1 MPSIPA
7 PASHLLGELV
17 ARGTEELGHWEENVS
32 ELVKR
37 VKIPINSTTPPQ
49 LAQAIQQDPWS
60 KSGKYALGWVYF
72 CIILLVCSTLL
83 RLWNY
88 WGDRIRIALYKDEVI
103 TSALSAASAA
113 SANSATWDVPPTTAT
128 DASKQIFFPPSG
140 PLLVRTQKQ
149 QSTASAIAPFNNIVA
164 FFRYVFYRPMPVI
177 KVGSWR
183 STLPSAAV
191 LVIVGVGLIFSLL
204 YCFLPQPLFYDSMG
218 YGSPPV
224 AIRAGMM
231 SIALVPWIT
240 ALASKANMISFMTGI
255 GHERLIVLHR
265 WGAYICL
272 ILAAIHAIPYWYQSV
287 QDPAGFAKFKLY
299 FNQQYYIFTTGIACL
314 CPLIFLVVH
323 SLPFLRN
330 RFYELF
336 VFMHIP
342 VSWGFIALLFW
353 HCHNYLTSWAY
364 LYTTVILM
372 VISLIARLFYM
383 NWMNPFRPSWLI
395 GEESAVTI
403 LPENA
408 VKITIPTQT
417 KWKPGQWAYLRMPG
431 ISVIQ
436 NHPFTIASLCSE
448 DFPSDYGDKY
458 RDMTMV
464 FRPFSGFTRRVYD
477 TAVKKGPQ
485 KTYRS
490 FIEGPYG
497 GMQRQMASFDQVVFF
512 AGGSGITAIASQ
524 LVDLVKRMR
533 DCKATTRSVHVIWA
547 MKRPE
552 IMEWFKEE
560 LRICREYAP
569 AGSVHCHFFITSAKR
584 YNTLYTGPGMQ
595 ANRFSQLIAEKVD
608 GVMQGVGNK
617 RDSRLIQDFE
627 MTNEEED
634 LVTALPQKQQFA
646 SPISRQPYF
655 PPPPGQSDYTSRTTV
670 DHRRASSSLSEMQAD
685 AMNMTQTDRLYN
697 AQRTTAHQASSPTN
711 WAAPPRTPPT
721 RDIEKN
727 DPATNGQSAFDF
739 GFPKT
744 PTQFQKSL
752 MRFAFLPGSLPPTE
766 PALVHTPTL
775 TGDNRLPSSTA
786 PLSSLPNRASIY
798 DKAKRRTDGW
808 RTEYGRPDIP
818 FMLKNLSL
826 EFSRR
831 TCIYVCGPPEMRR
844 DVARTVADLQK
855 MVWSDPNRDEIFLHA
870 ENYAI

>member
-7 PASHLLGELV
+7 PVSYVLGDLV
-17 ARGTEELGHWEENVS
+17 ARSTEDLEYLEEGLV

-49 LAQAIQQDPWS
+49 LIQAIQHDPWS
-60 KSGKYALGWVYF
+60 HAGKYGLGWVYF
-72 CIILLVCSTLL
+72 CLILLLISTTL

-88 WGDRIRIALYKDEVI
+88 WGDRIRIALYKDEII
-103 TSALSAASAA
+103 TSALSASTASQHSAMYDMPTAA
-113 SANSATWDVPPTTAT
+113 TE
-128 DASKQIFFPPSG
+128 ASRQVFFPPTG
-140 PLLVRTQKQ
+140 PLLIRQQKI
-149 QSTASAIAPFNNIVA
+149 QSTASAIAPFNNLVA
-164 FFRYVFYRPMPVI
+164 FFRYVFYRPMPQLKI
-177 KVGSWR
+177 GRWR
-183 STLPSAAV
+183 SSLPSAAV
-191 LVIVGVGLIFSLL
+191 MVIVGMGLLFSLL
-204 YCFLPQPLFYDSMG
+204 YCFLPQPLFYESMS

-231 SIALVPWIT
+231 SIALVPWIA

-272 ILAAIHAIPYWYQSV
+272 ILAVIHAVPFYYQSI
-287 QDPAGFAKFKLY
+287 QDPAGFAKYKLY
-299 FNQQYYIFTTGIACL
+299 FNQHYYIFTTGIAAL
-314 CPLIFLVVH
+314 CPLVFLVVH
-323 SLPFLRN
+323 SLPFIRN

-336 VFMHIP
+336 VFLHIP
-342 VSWGFIALLFW
+342 MAWGFIALLFW

-364 LYTTVILM
+364 LYTTIVLM
-372 VISLIARLFYM
+372 VVSLIARLFYM

-408 VKITIPTQT
+408 VKVTIPTQT

-431 ISVIQ
+431 ISVVQ

-464 FRPFSGFTRRVYD
+464 FRPFGGFTRQVYD
-477 TAVKKGPQ
+477 SAVQKGPQ

-497 GMQRQMASFDQVVFF
+497 GMQRQMSSFDQVIFF
-512 AGGSGITAIASQ
+512 AGGSGITSIASQ

-584 YNTLYTGPGMQ
+584 YNTLYNGPGMQ
-595 ANRFSQLIAEKVD
+595 NNRFSQLIAEKVD

-627 MTNEEED
+627 MTNEDED
-634 LVTALPQKQQFA
+634 IVTALPQRQQFA

-655 PPPPGQSDYTSRTTV
+655 PPPPGQSDNSSRLYM
-670 DHRRASSSLSEMQAD
+670 DHKRASSSLSEMQVD
-685 AMNMTQTDRLYN
+685 AASMLQADRLYN
-697 AQRTTAHQASSPTN
+697 AQRSTAHQATSPRD
-711 WAAPPRTPPT
+711 WATTPRTPT
-721 RDIEKN
+721 NEVEKN
-727 DPATNGQSAFDF
+727 TTDVNRESAFDF

-766 PALVHTPTL
+766 PEKVHHTPTL
-775 TGDNRLPSSTA
+775 TGDNRFATSTT
-786 PLSSLPNRASIY
+786 PLSFLPNRASMY
-798 DKAKRRTDGW
+798 EKASSRRMDGW

-818 FMLKNLSL
+818 FMLKNLSS

-831 TCIYVCGPPEMRR
+831 TCIYVCGPPDMRR

-855 MVWSDPNRDEIFLHA
+855 LVWTDTNRDEIFLHA

>member
-1 MPSIPA
+1 MPLLPA
-7 PASHLLGELV
+7 PQVLEELV
-17 ARGTEELGHWEENVS
+17 TRIPEELAQVEEHVI

-49 LAQAIQQDPWS
+49 LIDAIQHDPWAQAD
-60 KSGKYALGWVYF
+60 KYALGWVYF
-72 CIILLVCSTLL
+72 CIILLLCTTAL
-83 RLWNY
+83 RVWNY

-103 TSALSAASAA
+103 TSALSAQ
-113 SANSATWDVPPTTAT
+113 NSAESPVWEVPSTTT
-128 DASKQIFFPPSG
+128 DNSKQIFFPPGG
-140 PLLVRTQKQ
+140 PLLHREGKV
-149 QSTASAIAPFNNIVA
+149 QSTASAIAPFNNVVA
-164 FFRYVFYRPMPVI
+164 VFRYIFYRPAPQL
-177 KVGSWR
+177 KLGKWK
-183 STLPSAAV
+183 STVPSFAV
-191 LVIVGVGLIFSLL
+191 LVIIGAGLIFSLL
-204 YCFLPQPLFYDSMG
+204 YCFMPKPLFYASMS
-218 YGSPPV
+218 YGSPPL

-265 WGAYICL
+265 WGAYLCT
-272 ILAAIHAIPYWYQSV
+272 ILAIIHAVPYWYQSAK
-287 QDPAGFAKFKLY
+287 DPEGFEKFKLY
-299 FNQQYYIFTTGIACL
+299 FNQHWYIFTTGITTL
-314 CPLIFLVVH
+314 CPLLFLFVH

-330 RFYELF
+330 RFYEFF
-336 VFMHIP
+336 VILHIP
-342 VSWGFIALLFW
+342 VAWAFIGLLFW

-372 VISLIARLFYM
+372 IVSLVARVFYL

-408 VKITIPTQT
+408 VKVTIPTQT
-417 KWKPGQWAYLRMPG
+417 RWKPGQYAYLRMPG
-431 ISVIQ
+431 ISVMQ

-458 RDMTMV
+458 RDLTLV
-464 FRPFSGFTRRVYD
+464 FRPFGGFTRQVYD
-477 TAVKKGPQ
+477 TAQKKGPY

-497 GMQRQMASFDQVVFF
+497 GMQRQMQSFDQVIFF

-524 LVDLVKRMR
+524 LLDLVKRMR
-533 DCKATTRSVHVIWA
+533 DGKATTRSVHVIWA

-569 AGSVHCHFFITSAKR
+569 AGSVHCNFFITSAKR
-584 YNTLYTGPGMQ
+584 YNMTGLGIG
-595 ANRFSQLIAEKVD
+595 ADGKHNRLSQLIAEKVD
-608 GVMQGVGNK
+608 DVMQNVSNK
-617 RDSRLIQDFE
+617 RDSRLIEDFE
-627 MTNEEED
+627 MHSEEQD
-634 LVTALPQKQQFA
+634 LVTALPQKAQFA

-655 PPPPGQSDYTSRTTV
+655 PPPPGQSDTGKRTTV
-670 DHRRASSSLSEMQAD
+670 DSKRASSSLSVMQQDAEMMSD
-685 AMNMTQTDRLYN
+685 VEKLYN
-697 AQRTTAHQASSPTN
+697 QQRGTVRMSN
-711 WAAPPRTPPT
+711 V
-721 RDIEKN
+721 
-727 DPATNGQSAFDF
+727 ATNDWASPKTPDEDSNKRNSAFDF
-739 GFPKT
+739 GFPQT
-744 PTQFQKSL
+744 PTKFQKSL

-766 PALVHTPTL
+766 PTPAHTQGQL
-775 TGDNRLPSSTA
+775 TGDNRPSAT
-786 PLSSLPNRASIY
+786 PLSALPNRASLY
-798 DKAKRRTDGW
+798 AARRNDGW
-808 RTEYGRPDIP
+808 RTEYGRPDIAY
-818 FMLKNLSL
+818 MLKNLSS

-855 MVWSDPNRDEIFLHA
+855 LVWTDPNRDEIFLHA
-870 ENYAI
+870 ENYAL

>member
-1 MPSIPA
+1 M
-7 PASHLLGELV
+7 V
-17 ARGTEELGHWEENVS
+17 

-49 LAQAIQQDPWS
+49 LIAAIQQDPWS
-60 KSGKYALGWVYF
+60 QADKYALGWVYF
-72 CIILLVCSTLL
+72 CIILLLCSTSL
-83 RLWNY
+83 RLWHY

-103 TSALSAASAA
+103 TSALSASQ
-113 SANSATWDVPPTTAT
+113 NSASYDVPTAAT
-128 DASKQIFFPPSG
+128 DKSTQVFFPPTG
-140 PLLVRTQKQ
+140 PLLVRTQKE
-149 QSTASAIAPFNNIVA
+149 QSTASAIAPFNNLVA
-164 FFRYVFYRPMPVI
+164 FFRYVFYRPMPVLKI
-177 KVGSWR
+177 GSWK
-183 STLPSAAV
+183 STMPSAAV
-191 LVIVGVGLIFSLL
+191 LVIVTLGLLFSLL
-204 YCFLPQPLFYDSMG
+204 YCFLPQPLFYSTMA
-218 YGSPPV
+218 YGSPPL

-255 GHERLIVLHR
+255 GHERLVVLHR

-287 QDPAGFAKFKLY
+287 QDPEGFAKFKLY

-314 CPLIFLVVH
+314 VPLVFLVVH

-342 VSWGFIALLFW
+342 VAWAFVALLFW

-364 LYTTVILM
+364 LYTTIILM
-372 VISLIARLFYM
+372 VVSLIARLFYM

-403 LPENA
+403 LPEDA
-408 VKITIPTQT
+408 VKVTIPTQT

-431 ISVIQ
+431 ISVVQ

-477 TAVKKGPQ
+477 TAQKKGAT

-497 GMQRQMASFDQVVFF
+497 GMQRQMSSFDQVVFF

-584 YNTLYTGPGMQ
+584 YNTLYNGPDAKG
-595 ANRFSQLIAEKVD
+595 NRLSQLLAEKAD
-608 GVMQGVGNK
+608 GFMQGVGNK
-617 RDSRLIQDFE
+617 RDSRLVQDFE

-634 LVTALPQKQQFA
+634 LVTALPQRQQFA
-646 SPISRQPYF
+646 SPISNQPYF
-655 PPPPGQSDYTSRTTV
+655 PPPPGQSDHSNRTHM
-670 DHRRASSSLSEMQAD
+670 DHKRASSSLSEMQVDAFNMLNAD
-685 AMNMTQTDRLYN
+685 KLYN
-697 AQRTTAHQASSPTN
+697 AQRSNAHQTMSPID
-711 WAAPPRTPPT
+711 WAAPRTPT
-721 RDIEKN
+721 NDVEKN
-727 DPATNGQSAFDF
+727 ESSANRQSGFNF
-739 GFPKT
+739 GFPET

-752 MRFAFLPGSLPPTE
+752 MRFAFLPGTLPPTE
-766 PALVHTPTL
+766 PAPVHATTL
-775 TGDNRLPSSTA
+775 TGDNRMPSTTT
-786 PLSSLPNRASIY
+786 PLTSLPNRASLY
-798 DKAKRRTDGW
+798 EKAASRRMDGW

-818 FMLKNLSL
+818 FMLKNLSS

-831 TCIYVCGPPEMRR
+831 TCIYVCGPPDMRK
-844 DVARTVADLQK
+844 DVARTVADLQRL
-855 MVWSDPNRDEIFLHA
+855 VWTDKNRDEIFLHA

>member
-7 PASHLLGELV
+7 PVSHVLGDLV
-17 ARGTEELGHWEENVS
+17 ARSTEELGHWEDGVLD
-32 ELVKR
+32 LVKR

-49 LAQAIQQDPWS
+49 LIEAIQHDPWS
-60 KSGKYALGWVYF
+60 HSGKYALGWVYF
-72 CIILLVCSTLL
+72 CLILLFASTAL
-83 RLWNY
+83 RVWNY

-103 TSALSAASAA
+103 TSALSA
-113 SANSATWDVPPTTAT
+113 SANSQNSAAYDVPATAAT
-128 DASKQIFFPPSG
+128 DGTRQIFFPPTG
-140 PLLVRTQKQ
+140 PLLIRQEKI

-164 FFRYVFYRPMPVI
+164 YFRYIFYRPMPQI
-177 KVGSWR
+177 KIGR
-183 STLPSAAV
+183 SRTTLPSAAV
-191 LVIVGVGLIFSLL
+191 LVIVGIGLLFSLL
-204 YCFLPQPLFYDSMG
+204 YCFLPQPLFYASMS
-218 YGSPPV
+218 YGSPPL

-231 SIALVPWIT
+231 AIALIPWIT

-272 ILAAIHAIPYWYQSV
+272 ILTAIHVIPFWYQSV
-287 QDPAGFAKFKLY
+287 QDPDGFAKYKLY
-299 FNQQYYIFTTGIACL
+299 FHQHWYIFTTGIAAL
-314 CPLIFLVVH
+314 SPLLFLVIH

-342 VSWGFIALLFW
+342 MAWAFIGLLFW

-372 VISLIARLFYM
+372 VVSLIARLFYM

-417 KWKPGQWAYLRMPG
+417 RWKPGQWAYLRMPG
-431 ISVIQ
+431 ISVVQ

-458 RDMTMV
+458 RDLTMV

-477 TAVKKGPQ
+477 TAQRKGPE

-497 GMQRQMASFDQVVFF
+497 GMQRQMSSFDQVVFF

-524 LVDLVKRMR
+524 LLDLVKRMR

-584 YNTLYTGPGMQ
+584 YNTLYNGPGMQ
-595 ANRFSQLIAEKVD
+595 GNRFSQLIAEKVD

-617 RDSRLIQDFE
+617 RDSRLIHDFE
-627 MTNEEED
+627 LLGEED
-634 LVTALPQKQQFA
+634 DAVTALPQRQQFA

-655 PPPPGQSDYTSRTTV
+655 PPPPGQSDYSSRTPM
-670 DHRRASSSLSEMQAD
+670 DHKRASSSLSDMQVD
-685 AMNMTQTDRLYN
+685 AYNMLQADRLYN
-697 AQRTTAHQASSPTN
+697 AQRSTAHQATSPRD
-711 WAAPPRTPPT
+711 WAISPSGPETEA
-721 RDIEKN
+721 EKDEITAN
-727 DPATNGQSAFDF
+727 RGSAFDF
-739 GFPKT
+739 GFPKA

-752 MRFAFLPGSLPPTE
+752 MRFAFLPDSLSPTE
-766 PALVHTPTL
+766 PQQAHTTSY
-775 TGDNRLPSSTA
+775 TGDNRIPSTTT
-786 PLSSLPNRASIY
+786 PLSALPNRASLY
-798 DKAKRRTDGW
+798 EKATSRRTDGW

-818 FMLKNLSL
+818 YMLKNLSS

-855 MVWSDPNRDEIFLHA
+855 LVWTDPDRDEIFLHA

>member
-7 PASHLLGELV
+7 PHVLETLV
-17 ARGTEELGHWEENVS
+17 ERVPEELSHVEEHVM

-49 LAQAIQQDPWS
+49 LVEAIKQDPWLAS
-60 KSGKYALGWVYF
+60 DKYALGWVYF
-72 CIILLVCSTLL
+72 CIILLVGTTLL

-103 TSALSAASAA
+103 TSALSASAV
-113 SANSATWDVPPTTAT
+113 SVGSPWEIPSTAT
-128 DASKQIFFPPSG
+128 DNSRQVFFPPTG
-140 PLLVRTQKQ
+140 PLLQRQQKQ
-149 QSTASAIAPFNNIVA
+149 QSTASAIAPFNNVVA
-164 FFRYVFYRPMPVI
+164 MFRYFFYRPMPTARFM
-177 KVGSWR
+177 SWKF
-183 STLPSAAV
+183 TFPSAAV
-191 LVIVGVGLIFSLL
+191 LVIVFIGLAFSLL
-204 YCFLPQPLFYDSMG
+204 YCFLPRPLFYETMA

-231 SIALVPWIT
+231 AIALVPWVT
-240 ALASKANMISFMTGI
+240 ALASKVNLISFLTGI

-272 ILAAIHAIPYWYQSV
+272 ILSAIHAVPYWYQSMR
-287 QDPAGFAKFKLY
+287 DPDGFAKFKLY

-314 CPLIFLVVH
+314 CPLLFLVLH

-330 RFYELF
+330 RFYE
-336 VFMHIP
+336 VFAFLHIP
-342 VSWGFIALLFW
+342 VAWAFISLLFW

-364 LYTTVILM
+364 LYSTVIIM
-372 VISLIARLFYM
+372 IISLIARLFYL

-408 VKITIPTQT
+408 VKVTIPTQT
-417 KWKPGQWAYLRMPG
+417 RWKPGQYAYLRMPG
-431 ISVIQ
+431 ISVVQ

-448 DFPSDYGDKY
+448 DFPSDYGDRY
-458 RDMTMV
+458 RDLTLV
-464 FRPFSGFTRRVYD
+464 FRPFSGFTKRVYD
-477 TAVKKGPQ
+477 TAVKKGPY

-497 GMQRQMASFDQVVFF
+497 GMQRQMSSFDQVIFF

-524 LVDLVKRMR
+524 LLDLVKRMR
-533 DCKATTRSVHVIWA
+533 DGKATTRSVHVIWA

-584 YNTLYTGPGMQ
+584 YNTGMFGVGPDGKQ
-595 ANRFSQLIAEKVD
+595 NRLSQLIAEKVD
-608 GVMQGVGNK
+608 GVMQGVSNK
-617 RDSRLIQDFE
+617 RDSRVMSDFDMPGE
-627 MTNEEED
+627 DED
-634 LVTALPQKQQFA
+634 LVTALPQKQSLA

-655 PPPPGQSDYTSRTTV
+655 PPPPGQSDVSNRLKM
-670 DHRRASSSLSEMQAD
+670 DHKRASSSLSEMQKD
-685 AMNMTQTDRLYN
+685 AEAMSQTEKLYN
-697 AQRTTAHQASSPTN
+697 QHRNTSARISRVATN
-711 WAAPPRTPPT
+711 DWAAPPRTPEG
-721 RDIEKN
+721 DEKRN
-727 DPATNGQSAFDF
+727 SSFDF
-739 GFPKT
+739 GFPQT
-744 PTQFQKSL
+744 PTRFQKSL
-752 MRFAFLPGSLPPTE
+752 MRFAFLPGTLPPTE
-766 PALVHTPTL
+766 PAAAHTPGQL
-775 TGDNRLPSSTA
+775 TADNRTTA
-786 PLSSLPNRASIY
+786 TPLSALPNRSSLY
-798 DKAKRRTDGW
+798 GKRNDGW

-818 FMLKNLSL
+818 FMLKNLSG

-831 TCIYVCGPPEMRR
+831 TCIYVCGPPEMRC
-844 DVARTVADLQK
+844 DVARTVANLQK
-855 MVWSDPNRDEIFLHA
+855 LVWTDPNRDEIFLHA

>member
-7 PASHLLGELV
+7 PAYRALGELV
-17 ARGTEELGHWEENVS
+17 ARGTEELGHWEETVV

-37 VKIPINSTTPPQ
+37 VKIPINSTTPPE
-49 LAQAIQQDPWS
+49 LKEAIEQDPW
-60 KSGKYALGWVYF
+60 KDAGKYALGWVYF
-72 CIILLVCSTLL
+72 CIILLVCSSLL

-88 WGDRIRIALYKDEVI
+88 WGDRIRIALYKDDVI
-103 TSALSAASAA
+103 TSALSVSTH
-113 SANSATWDVPPTTAT
+113 SANIAAWESPPTAT
-128 DASKQIFFPPSG
+128 DVSKQVFFPPTG
-140 PLLVRTQKQ
+140 PLLIRGEKQ
-149 QSTASAIAPFNNIVA
+149 QSTASAIAPFNNLVA
-164 FFRYVFYRPMPVI
+164 LFRYVFYRPTPEI
-177 KVGSWR
+177 RIGSWK
-183 STLPSAAV
+183 STLPSLAV
-191 LVIVGVGLIFSLL
+191 LVIVCIGLIFTLF
-204 YCFLPQPLFYDSMG
+204 YCFLPQPLYYESMA
-218 YGSPPV
+218 YGSPPL

-231 SIALVPWIT
+231 SIALVPWIA

-272 ILAAIHAIPYWYQSV
+272 VLAVIHAVPYWYQSA
-287 QDPAGFAKFKLY
+287 QDPEGFAKFKLY
-299 FNQQYYIFTTGIACL
+299 FNQQYYIFTTGIACSA
-314 CPLIFLVVH
+314 PLIFLVVH
-323 SLPFLRN
+323 SMPFLRN

-336 VFMHIP
+336 VFLHIP
-342 VSWGFIALLFW
+342 VAWAFIGLLFW

-372 VISLIARLFYM
+372 IISLIARLFYL

-408 VKITIPTQT
+408 VKVTIPTQT

-431 ISVIQ
+431 ISVVQ

-448 DFPSDYGDKY
+448 DFPSEYGDKY

-464 FRPFSGFTRRVYD
+464 FRPFSGFTRRVFD
-477 TAVKKGPQ
+477 TAQKKGPF

-497 GMQRQMASFDQVVFF
+497 GMQRQMSSFDQVIFF

-524 LVDLVKRMR
+524 LLDLVKRMR
-533 DCKATTRSVHVIWA
+533 DAKATTRSVHVIWA

-560 LRICREYAP
+560 LRICREFAP

-584 YNTLYTGPGMQ
+584 YNTLYNGSGVQ
-595 ANRFSQLIAEKVD
+595 ANRLSKLIAEKVD

-627 MTNEEED
+627 MNSEEED

-655 PPPPGQSDYTSRTTV
+655 PPPPGQSDYTNRTPK
-670 DHRRASSSLSEMQAD
+670 DIKRASSSLSEMQAD
-685 AMNMTQTDRLYN
+685 AINLTQVEKLYYEE
-697 AQRTTAHQASSPTN
+697 RSHAHRALGSTN
-711 WAAPPRTPPT
+711 KDFAAPRTPD
-721 RDIEKN
+721 RSN
-727 DPATNGQSAFDF
+727 DDDESKRQSAFDF
-739 GFPKT
+739 GFPRT
-744 PTQFQKSL
+744 PTDFQKSL
-752 MRFAFLPGSLPPTE
+752 MRFAFLPGTLPPTE
-766 PALVHTPTL
+766 PAAPYKAAFTD
-775 TGDNRLPSSTA
+775 DNRIASSTS
-786 PLSSLPNRASIY
+786 PLSPLPNRSSFYEKPA
-798 DKAKRRTDGW
+798 RRLDGW

-818 FMLKNLSL
+818 FMLKNLST

-855 MVWSDPNRDEIFLHA
+855 LVWTDTNRDEIFLHA

>member
-1 MPSIPA
+1 M
-7 PASHLLGELV
+7 
-17 ARGTEELGHWEENVS
+17 
-32 ELVKR
+32 
-37 VKIPINSTTPPQ
+37 PQ
-49 LAQAIQQDPWS
+49 L
-60 KSGKYALGWVYF
+60 
-72 CIILLVCSTLL
+72 
-83 RLWNY
+83 
-88 WGDRIRIALYKDEVI
+88 RI
-103 TSALSAASAA
+103 
-113 SANSATWDVPPTTAT
+113 
-128 DASKQIFFPPSG
+128 
-140 PLLVRTQKQ
+140 
-149 QSTASAIAPFNNIVA
+149 
-164 FFRYVFYRPMPVI
+164 
-177 KVGSWR
+177 GSWK

-191 LVIVGVGLIFSLL
+191 LVIVAVGLIFSLL
-204 YCFLPQPLFYDSMG
+204 YCFLPQPLFYETMA

-231 SIALVPWIT
+231 SIALVPWIA

-272 ILAAIHAIPYWYQSV
+272 ILAAIHAVPYWYQSV
-287 QDPAGFAKFKLY
+287 RDPAGFVKFKLY

-336 VFMHIP
+336 VLMHIP
-342 VSWGFIALLFW
+342 VAWGFIALLFW

-364 LYTTVILM
+364 LYATVTLM
-372 VISLIARLFYM
+372 VISLFARLFYM

-408 VKITIPTQT
+408 VKVTIPTQT

-431 ISVIQ
+431 ISVVQ

-464 FRPFSGFTRRVYD
+464 FRPFSGFTRQVYD
-477 TAVKKGPQ
+477 TAQKKGPQ

-497 GMQRQMASFDQVVFF
+497 GMQRQMSSFDQVVFF

-533 DCKATTRSVHVIWA
+533 DGKATTRSVHVIWA

-584 YNTLYTGPGMQ
+584 YNTLYTGPG
-595 ANRFSQLIAEKVD
+595 AHGNRFSQLIAEKVD

-627 MTNEEED
+627 MITEEED

-655 PPPPGQSDYTSRTTV
+655 PPPPGQSDYTHRTTI
-670 DHRRASSSLSEMQAD
+670 DHKRASSSLSEMQLD
-685 AMNMTQTDRLYN
+685 AANMLQADRLYN
-697 AQRTTAHQASSPTN
+697 AQRSTAHQETSPVDWT
-711 WAAPPRTPPT
+711 APPRTPT
-721 RDIEKN
+721 SVAKDIEKN
-727 DPATNGQSAFDF
+727 DTTQPAFDF

-752 MRFAFLPGSLPPTE
+752 MRFAFLPGTLPPTE
-766 PALVHTPTL
+766 PAPVHTTTF
-775 TGDNRLPSSTA
+775 TGDNRVPSTTT

-798 DKAKRRTDGW
+798 ANAKRRTDGW

-831 TCIYVCGPPEMRR
+831 TCIYVCGPPDMRR